1 MSSSRKG
8 GRDMAGL
15 GEHITAMVRSHA
27 AGDDSAFY
35 SVALQVAAREAKQGH
50 HVLADDIR
58 RAVDA
63 SRQATPRRNV
73 TKLAQPR
80 GDLADLIEAS
90 HPEVTL
96 RDLVGPKDL
105 TERLRQ
111 VIAEQRQRKRLLDHG
126 FAPTHRL
133 LLEGP
138 AGTGKTMTAAVLA
151 RELSLPMLTIRL
163 DSLLSKYMGETAGKL
178 RLVFDAAAERRGVYL
193 FDEFDALGADRSGSD
208 VGEARRIL
216 NSFLV
221 FLEQASPES
230 IVIAATNHRSILD
243 KALFRR
249 FDMVLTYRLPDKNQA
264 RAVIKGRL
272 GSLLR
277 DVRCERIDPHTEGLS
292 HADLVKSSEAAAK
305 AVLMR
310 SETQVTPDDLIVAL
324 KARRSASLG

>member
-1 MSSSRKG
+1 
-8 GRDMAGL
+8 MAGL

-27 AGDDSAFY
+27 SGDDSAFY
-35 SVALQVAAREAKQGH
+35 SVALQIAAREARQGH
-50 HVLADDIR
+50 HVLADDIKK
-58 RAVDA
+58 AVDA
-63 SRQATPRRNV
+63 SRQSSPRRNV

-96 RDLVGPKDL
+96 RDLVGPPEL
-105 TERLRQ
+105 MQRLAQ
-111 VIAEQRQRKRLLDHG
+111 VIAEQRQRKKLLDHG

-138 AGTGKTMTAAVLA
+138 PGTGKTMTAAVLA

-178 RLVFDAAAERRGVYL
+178 RLVFDAVAERRGVYL
-193 FDEFDALGADRSGSD
+193 FDEFDALGADRSGND

-230 IVIAATNHRSILD
+230 IVIAATNHRRILD

-249 FDMVLTYRLPDKNQA
+249 FDMVLTYHLPDKAQS
-264 RAVIKGRL
+264 RAVVKGRL
-272 GSLLR
+272 GVLIKGIR
-277 DVRCERIDPHTEGLS
+277 WEKVDPHTEGLS
-292 HADLVKSSEAAAK
+292 HADLVKASEAAAK

-310 SETQVTPDDLIVAL
+310 GDTLVTADDLVVAL
-324 KARRSASLG
+324 DARRTATLG

>member
-1 MSSSRKG
+1 
-8 GRDMAGL
+8 MAGL

-35 SVALQVAAREAKQGH
+35 SVALQIAAREAKQGH

-58 RAVDA
+58 KAVDA
-63 SRQATPRRNV
+63 SRQASPRRNV

-90 HPEVTL
+90 HPDVTL

-163 DSLLSKYMGETAGKL
+163 DSLLSKYMGETASKL
-178 RLVFDAAAERRGVYL
+178 RLVFDAVAERRGVYL

-249 FDMVLTYRLPDKNQA
+249 FDMVLTYRLPDKDHA

-272 GSLLR
+272 GSLFR
-277 DVRCERIDPHTEGLS
+277 GARWDRIDAHTGGLS
-292 HADLVKSSEAAAK
+292 HADLVKASEAAAK

-310 SETQVTPDDLIVAL
+310 GDSQVTPDDLISAL
-324 KARRSASLG
+324 ETRRSASLG